1 MMKQKIDYAKLLEK
15 IDYAKLLIVLIY
27 AFMGWTL
34 CGVVMF
40 IGTAVTTEFIAL
52 IIHAVAAP
60 IIFAVVSSFYFKKY
74 DLTTP
79 LETAALFVAFVVLLD
94 FVIVA
99 LLINK
104 SLAMFGNVLGTWI
117 PFALIFISTYYTGRK
132 LEKNA

>member
-1 MMKQKIDYAKLLEK
+1 MKQKIDYAKLLQK
-15 IDYAKLLIVLIY
+15 IDYAKFLVVLIY

-60 IIFAVVSSFYFKKY
+60 IIFAVVSSYYFKKY

-79 LETAALFVAFVVLLD
+79 LETAALFVGFFVLLD
-94 FVIVA
+94 LVVVA
-99 LLINK
+99 HLINK
-104 SLAMFGNVLGTWI
+104 SLAMFGNVLETWI

>member
-1 MMKQKIDYAKLLEK
+1 MKQKIDYAKLLQK
-15 IDYAKLLIVLIY
+15 IDYAKFLVVLIY

-94 FVIVA
+94 FVVVA

-104 SLAMFGNVLGTWI
+104 SLAIFGNVLGTWI

>member
-1 MMKQKIDYAKLLEK
+1 MKQK

-40 IGTAVTTEFIAL
+40 IGTAVTSEFIAL

-74 DLTTP
+74 NLTTP
-79 LETAALFVAFVVLLD
+79 LESAVLFVAFVVLLD

-99 LLINK
+99 LLIDK
-104 SLAMFGNVLGTWI
+104 SLAMFGNVLETWI
-117 PFALIFISTYYTGRK
+117 RFILIFISTYYTGRHEQK
-132 LEKNA
+132 KA

>member
-1 MMKQKIDYAKLLEK
+1 MKQKIDYAKLLQK

-40 IGTAVTTEFIAL
+40 IGTAVTSEFIAL

-60 IIFAVVSSFYFKKY
+60 IIFAVVSSYYFKKY

-79 LETAALFVAFVVLLD
+79 LETAALFVGFFVLLD
-94 FVIVA
+94 LVVVA
-99 LLINK
+99 HLINK
-104 SLAMFGNVLGTWI
+104 SLAMFGNVLETWI

>member
-1 MMKQKIDYAKLLEK
+1 MKQKIDFVKLLQKIGYAKLLV
-15 IDYAKLLIVLIY
+15 VLIY
-27 AFMGWTL
+27 AFMGWTI
-34 CGVVMF
+34 CGAIMF

-52 IIHAVAAP
+52 IIHALAAP
-60 IIFAVVSSFYFKKY
+60 IIFAVVSSVYFKKY

-104 SLAMFGNVLGTWI
+104 SLAMFGNVLETWI
-117 PFALIFISTYYTGRK
+117 PFVLIFISTYYTGRN
-132 LEKNA
+132 LEKKA

>member
-1 MMKQKIDYAKLLEK
+1 MKQKIDYVKPLEK

-40 IGTAVTTEFIAL
+40 IGTAVTSEFIAL

-60 IIFAVVSSFYFKKY
+60 IIFAVVSSYYFKRY

-79 LETAALFVAFVVLLD
+79 LETAALFVAFVALLD
-94 FVIVA
+94 FVVVA

-117 PFALIFISTYYTGRK
+117 PFVLIFISTYYTGRK
-132 LEKNA
+132 LEKKA